1 MNNKT
6 TQTIIHGDCLEV
18 MKGMP
23 DKSFDLVLTDPP
35 YDFTEEQKEELQSQ
49 FLRVAHGVIVFSPP
63 ENQWLTADQYGFWI
77 KPISTKNTSKR
88 YSRFV
93 EMLFFYGDLQWHRGR
108 HWSHYTNIFTDLVD
122 GETEHP
128 YEKPTSLLKR
138 LVNNHSKPTDRTLD
152 PFMGSGTTLVA
163 AKALNRNATG
173 IEISEEYC
181 KIAQDRLDA
190 MPTPMF

>member
-49 FLRVAHGVIVFSPP
+49 FLRVAHEVIVFSPP
-63 ENQWLTADQYGFWI
+63 EN
-77 KPISTKNTSKR
+77 
-88 YSRFV
+88 
-93 EMLFFYGDLQWHRGR
+93 
-108 HWSHYTNIFTDLVD
+108 
-122 GETEHP
+122 EHP

-190 MPTPMF
+190 MPTP